1 MWLIAFAA
9 EMGDVVS
16 RALPHGIFDT
26 SREFPEK
33 SGLVCAW
40 IFFYLSGSVGGAW
53 GTRFIGE
60 PASLTLL
67 RCKYKET
74 DS

>member
-9 EMGDVVS
+9 EIGDVVS

-40 IFFYLSGSVGGAW
+40 IFFLPVRVCRGSLGNPVHW
-53 GTRFIGE
+53 GTCQLD
-60 PASLTLL
+60 PA
-67 RCKYKET
+67 KVQI
-74 DS
+74 